1 MPIRKRKA
9 PVEPEVEAQA
19 PLVEESVL
27 NLTEL
32 KTRKM
37 QDLMDLAEKY
47 QLENASSMRKQELIF
62 ALLQA

>member
-9 PVEPEVEAQA
+9 PVEPETVESA
-19 PLVEESVL
+19 PLLDESVL

-47 QLENASSMRKQELIF
+47 QLENASSMRKQE
-62 ALLQA
+62 QKQ